1 MDIADFSDLKAFQVT
16 IDDHQIADVK
26 LNRPSAINAMNS
38 DFWRELPGIID
49 ALDNMGSVRVII
61 LSASGKHFTAGMDLQ
76 VFESMATENNIEPA
90 RAAEKQRRWILALQ
104 DVFTALETARMP
116 IISAVQGACIGGG
129 VDMIC
134 ATDIRLCTS
143 NAFFNIKETELGIT
157 ADVGTLQRILHVMPS
172 GLARELAY
180 TSRNLGADEALRC
193 GFVNTVYDSQDEMLS
208 AAHQLARNIA
218 KHSPM
223 AVNGVKEMLNFS
235 RDHSVADSLNHMA
248 TWQGGMLQN
257 QDTVEAMSAA
267 KENRTP
273 TFDDLLPFSRVE
285 EA

>member
-1 MDIADFSDLKAFQVT
+1 MHIDEFSDLKSFQVT
-16 IDDHQIADVK
+16 IDDYEIAEVR
-26 LNRPSAINAMNS
+26 LNRPTAINAMNT
-38 DFWRELPGIID
+38 DFWRELPAIINT
-49 ALDNMGSVRVII
+49 LDNLGSVRVVI

-76 VFESMATENNIEPA
+76 VFEGMTIEDNIEPA
-90 RAAEKQRRWILALQ
+90 RAAEKQRRWIMALQ
-104 DVFTALETARMP
+104 DVFSALETARMP
-116 IISAVQGACIGGG
+116 VISAIQGACIGGG

-172 GLARELAY
+172 GIARELAY
-180 TSRNLGADEALRC
+180 TSRNFAADEALKC
-193 GFVNTVYDSQDEMLS
+193 GFVNNIYDSQEEMLN
-208 AAHQLARNIA
+208 AAHQLARSMA

-223 AVNGVKEMLNFS
+223 AVNGVKEMLNYS

-257 QDTVEAMSAA
+257 QDILEAMTAA
-267 KENRTP
+267 KEKRAP
-273 TFDDLLPFSRVE
+273 SFDDLLPLTAAEGS
-285 EA
+285 

>member
-1 MDIADFSDLKAFQVT
+1 MDIDDFSDLKAFQVT

-248 TWQGGMLQN
+248 TWQAGMLQN

>member
-1 MDIADFSDLKAFQVT
+1 MRIDEFSDLKSFEVT
-16 IDDHQIADVK
+16 IDDHQIAEIR
-26 LNRPSAINAMNS
+26 LNRPTAINAMNT
-38 DFWRELPGIID
+38 DFWRELPAIINT
-49 ALDNMGSVRVII
+49 LDNLGSVRVVI

-76 VFESMATENNIEPA
+76 VFEGMTTEDNIEPA
-90 RAAEKQRRWILALQ
+90 RAAEKQRRWIMALQ
-104 DVFTALETARMP
+104 DVFSALETARMP
-116 IISAVQGACIGGG
+116 VISAIQGACIGGG

-157 ADVGTLQRILHVMPS
+157 ADIGTLQRILHVMPS

-180 TSRNLGADEALRC
+180 TSRNFAADEALKC
-193 GFVNTVYDSQDEMLS
+193 GFVNNVYDSQEEMLN
-208 AAHQLARNIA
+208 AAHQLARSIA

-223 AVNGVKEMLNFS
+223 AVNGVKEMLNYS

-257 QDTVEAMSAA
+257 QDILEAMTAA
-267 KENRTP
+267 KEKRVP
-273 TFDDLLPFSRVE
+273 SFDDLLPLTAAE
-285 EA
+285 GN

>member
-1 MDIADFSDLKAFQVT
+1 MHIDEFSDLKSFEVT
-16 IDDHQIADVK
+16 IDDHQIAEVR
-26 LNRPSAINAMNS
+26 LNRPTAINAMNT
-38 DFWRELPGIID
+38 DFWRELPAIITT
-49 ALDNMGSVRVII
+49 LDNLGSVRVVI

-76 VFESMATENNIEPA
+76 VFEGMTTEDNIEPA
-90 RAAEKQRRWILALQ
+90 RAAEKQRRWIMALQ
-104 DVFTALETARMP
+104 DVFSALEKSRMP
-116 IISAVQGACIGGG
+116 VISAIQGACIGGG

-157 ADVGTLQRILHVMPS
+157 ADIGTLQRILHVMPS

-180 TSRNLGADEALRC
+180 TSRNFAADEALKC
-193 GFVNTVYDSQDEMLS
+193 GFVNNIYDSQEEMLN
-208 AAHQLARNIA
+208 AAHQLARSIA

-223 AVNGVKEMLNFS
+223 AVNGVKEMLNYS

-257 QDTVEAMSAA
+257 QDILEAMTAA
-267 KENRTP
+267 KEKRVP
-273 TFDDLLPFSRVE
+273 SFDDLLPLTAAE
-285 EA
+285 GN

>member
-26 LNRPSAINAMNS
+26 LSRPSAMNAMNS

-180 TSRNLGADEALRC
+180 TSRNLAAGEALRC
-193 GFVNTVYDSQDEMLS
+193 GFVNTVYDSQDEMLT

>member
-1 MDIADFSDLKAFQVT
+1 MHVDEFSDLKSFQVT
-16 IDDHQIADVK
+16 IDDYGIAEVR
-26 LNRPSAINAMNS
+26 LNRPTAINAMNT
-38 DFWRELPGIID
+38 DFWRELPAIINT
-49 ALDNMGSVRVII
+49 LDNLGSVRVVI

-76 VFESMATENNIEPA
+76 VFEGMTTEDNIEPA
-90 RAAEKQRRWILALQ
+90 RAAEKQRRWIMALQ
-104 DVFTALETARMP
+104 DVFSALEKARMP
-116 IISAVQGACIGGG
+116 VISAIQGACIGGG

-157 ADVGTLQRILHVMPS
+157 ADIGTLQRILHVMPS

-180 TSRNLGADEALRC
+180 TSRNFASDEALKC
-193 GFVNTVYDSQDEMLS
+193 GFVNDVYDSQEEMLK
-208 AAHQLARNIA
+208 AAHQLARSIT

-223 AVNGVKEMLNFS
+223 AVNGVKEMLNYS

-257 QDTVEAMSAA
+257 QDILEAMTAA
-267 KENRTP
+267 KAKRVP
-273 TFDDLLPFSRVE
+273 SFDDLLPLTAAEDS
-285 EA
+285 

>member
-1 MDIADFSDLKAFQVT
+1 MHIDDFSDLKAFQVT

-38 DFWRELPGIID
+38 DFWRELPAIID

-104 DVFTALETARMP
+104 DVFSALETARMP

-193 GFVNTVYDSQDEMLS
+193 GFVNTVYDSQDEMLT

>member
-1 MDIADFSDLKAFQVT
+1 MRIDEFSDLKSFEVT
-16 IDDHQIADVK
+16 IDDHQIAEIR
-26 LNRPSAINAMNS
+26 LNRPTAINAMNT
-38 DFWRELPGIID
+38 DFWRELPAIIST
-49 ALDNMGSVRVII
+49 LDNLGSVRVVI

-76 VFESMATENNIEPA
+76 VFEGMTTEDNIEPA
-90 RAAEKQRRWILALQ
+90 RAAEKQRRWIMALQ
-104 DVFTALETARMP
+104 DVFSALETARMP
-116 IISAVQGACIGGG
+116 VISAIQGACIGGG

-172 GLARELAY
+172 GIARELAY
-180 TSRNLGADEALRC
+180 TSRNFAADEALKC
-193 GFVNTVYDSQDEMLS
+193 GFVNNIYDSQEEMLN
-208 AAHQLARNIA
+208 AAHQLARSIA

-223 AVNGVKEMLNFS
+223 AVNGVKEMLNYS

-257 QDTVEAMSAA
+257 QDILEAMTAA
-267 KENRTP
+267 KEKRVP
-273 TFDDLLPFSRVE
+273 SFDDLLPLTAAE
-285 EA
+285 GN